1 MKILYCITRS
11 KWGGAQNHLFE
22 LIRAQVSKGSEVILV
37 VGDEGDLTEKL
48 HSNKINCK
56 IIIMSSLVREISIR
70 KDISTVVSLRKLI
83 EKEKPEIVHLH
94 SSKAGALGRV
104 ACIGN
109 PNIKVI
115 FTAHGWSFTDGVS
128 KKKAKVFV
136 AVERFLSRFTD
147 RVICVSKFDYNIA
160 QRAGIFKKTKGI
172 TIYNGVPDESQGDF
186 LYRNINEPVNFVMIA
201 RFSEV
206 QKRQDVLIDAAKL
219 LSENNVNNYRITFIG
234 DGERFLEAQKK
245 VEEYQLSDKI
255 QFLGFKENPMNYLD
269 PNSVLT
275 LISDYEG
282 LPISIIEGMCMGRP
296 ILATDV
302 GGVNEL
308 ITHRKNGYLT
318 SIVPKEIMLFISKI
332 CQLTTTEFQEL
343 SINSRKMY
351 EQKFTIEKFLLKTF
365 RCYEEVLQKKYI

>member
-128 KKKAKVFV
+128 QKKAKVFV
-136 AVERFLSRFTD
+136 VVERFLSRFTD

-308 ITHRKNGYLT
+308 VENDNNGYLVSLDT
-318 SIVPKEIMLFISKI
+318 KEIMACMGKISSVSPYKFDELSKNSRVKYEEKFTNKQFIS
-332 CQLTTTEFQEL
+332 Q
-343 SINSRKMY
+343 
-351 EQKFTIEKFLLKTF
+351 TF
-365 RCYEEVLQKKYI
+365 KCYEDIIS